1 MLTLTDCLDL
11 SELSS
16 DLVHEIAK
24 HEHVPEI
31 VAIELGHL
39 LLKSSEGVNMIRS
52 YLLDNL
58 KKASAQGHRARAKK
72 LDRMIAVFNAA
83 HSPATSPHR

>member
-1 MLTLTDCLDL
+1 MLTLTECLDL
-11 SELSS
+11 SELSPE
-16 DLVHEIAK
+16 LVHEIAK

-39 LLKSSEGVNMIRS
+39 LLKSPEGVYVIRN

-58 KKASAQGHRARAKK
+58 KKASAQGHHARTKK
-72 LDRMIAVFNAA
+72 LDRMIAVLNAA
-83 HSPATSPHR
+83 HSPPTSPQR